1 MKESGL
7 KWSYMRIK
15 AAWLRHLR
23 RRRGSKIL
31 QHSIYM
37 AKLHKTPFKTLLEN
51 IFEAT
56 EKYQAG
62 FTFPI
67 TASAALRKP
76 ELTRMIANSKHEI
89 AVHGFK
95 HVNYRYLSEKEQEDD
110 IKRCISAFRKMG
122 IRIFGFRAPYNAYT
136 ECTPR
141 ILEKFNFLW
150 DGGIGYSPKY
160 SELRSFFRIQ
170 IGDHESNFVCIPLS
184 KWSDDK
190 MIDEC
195 RLKNWQMIKIL
206 RGTLEKA
213 ADSHGIIMFD
223 LHPIR
228 IGQSKY
234 IEVLEQL
241 LEHGARLDGWFPT
254 VTEAVEYWCK
264 HEEWRGDASFCCLL
278 TGDIDNFTF
287 TDYLLRLT

>member
-1 MKESGL
+1 MPVK
-7 KWSYMRIK
+7 I
-15 AAWLRHLR
+15 AWLKYLR

-31 QHSIYM
+31 QHSLYM
-37 AKLHKTPFKTLLEN
+37 ANLHKTPFKTLLQN
-51 IFEAT
+51 IFEVT

-67 TASAALRKP
+67 TASTALRKP
-76 ELTRMIANSKHEI
+76 ELIRMIAKSKHEI
-89 AVHGFK
+89 ATHGFK
-95 HVNYRYLSEKEQEDD
+95 HVNYRYLSENEQEAD
-110 IKRCISAFRKMG
+110 IKKSILAFKKLG
-122 IRIFGFRAPYNAYT
+122 IQIFGFRAPYNAYT
-136 ECTPR
+136 EYTPK
-141 ILEKFNFLW
+141 ILEKSNFLW

-160 SELRSFFRIQ
+160 SELKRFFRIQ
-170 IGDHESNFVCIPLS
+170 IEDHESNFVCIPLS

-206 RGTLEKA
+206 KSTLEKVA
-213 ADSHGIIMFD
+213 RSHGIVMFD

-228 IGQSKY
+228 IGQPKY
-234 IEVLEQL
+234 IEVLDKL
-241 LEHGARLDGWFPT
+241 LEYGAELDGWFPT
-254 VTEAVEYWCK
+254 VTEAIKYWRK
-264 HEEWRGDASFCCLL
+264 HEEWRDASFCCLL